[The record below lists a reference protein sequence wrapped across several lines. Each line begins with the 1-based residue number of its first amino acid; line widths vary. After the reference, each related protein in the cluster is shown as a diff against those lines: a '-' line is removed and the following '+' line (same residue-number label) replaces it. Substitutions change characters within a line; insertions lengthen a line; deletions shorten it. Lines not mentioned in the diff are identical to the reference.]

1 MKKMSMVVILAAAVA
16 LGFSGE
22 GSVALAQSS
31 CTGHARQMGTAVIGT
46 PGDDFI
52 DCSGSSL
59 NMVIFGLGGD
69 DFLIGGRGNDIINA
83 GEGDDWVFSRG
94 GNDILIGGP
103 GNDALFAGFGADWV
117 RGGDGND
124 VLFGG
129 AGDDLLF
136 GGKGL
141 DSLFG
146 ARGTDLCDGQE
157 GSEDWASVT
166 CEIIVHVP

>member
-1 MKKMSMVVILAAAVA
+1 MKKMAILVILAAAIA
-16 LGFSGE
+16 LGFPGE

-31 CTGHARQMGTAVIGT
+31 CTGQLRQLGPAVIGT

-52 DCSGSSL
+52 DCSGSTVG
-59 NMVIFGLGGD
+59 MVIIGLGGN
-69 DFLIGGRGNDIINA
+69 DFIVGGSGNDMINA

-94 GNDILIGGP
+94 GNDILIGGT
-103 GNDALFAGFGADWV
+103 GNDALFAGPGDDWV

-136 GGKGL
+136 GGKG
-141 DSLFG
+141 DDPLFG

-157 GSEDWASVT
+157 GSKDWASTT
-166 CEIIVHVP
+166 CEITVHVP